1 MNRLQNI
8 LVGLDLHHGDR
19 IASDSLEEASQ
30 AALTQAVELAQAHG
44 AKLTLACILE
54 ISEQAYQLIAADREN
69 VNRTVEDAAAA
80 DLNRHADRLRAQGLT
95 VETLVRFGR
104 AWEELSRQAQTGGH
118 DLVLVGTRKRSSA
131 ARMLF
136 GSTSNKLL
144 RNCPVPVWIVKPGE
158 VRELREVMVASDFS
172 DSSLVATQAA
182 VAVAAALNAKLFVV
196 HALEFPFEAYLRTA
210 GVSEQE
216 VESYRRRLHEEA
228 QQNLVNQVQQTDH
241 RTVQPGVK
249 IEIVEGQPDAVIP
262 KFIDEHEI
270 DVLVIATQG
279 RSGLT
284 GVLLGNTVER
294 ILPHAHCS
302 LLVTKPPGFVS
313 PVKPA

>member
-1 MNRLQNI
+1 
-8 LVGLDLHHGDR
+8 
-19 IASDSLEEASQ
+19 
-30 AALTQAVELAQAHG
+30 
-44 AKLTLACILE
+44 
-54 ISEQAYQLIAADREN
+54 
-69 VNRTVEDAAAA
+69 
-80 DLNRHADRLRAQGLT
+80 
-95 VETLVRFGR
+95 
-104 AWEELSRQAQTGGH
+104 
-118 DLVLVGTRKRSSA
+118 
-131 ARMLF
+131 
-136 GSTSNKLL
+136 
-144 RNCPVPVWIVKPGE
+144 VPVWIVKPGE

-172 DSSLVATQAA
+172 EPSLVATQAA
-182 VAVAAALNAKLFVV
+182 VSVAAALNAKLFVV

-210 GVSEQE
+210 GVTEQE

-262 KFIDEHEI
+262 KFIDDHEI
-270 DVLVIATQG
+270 DLLVIATQG
-279 RSGLT
+279 RSGLS